1 MKTSPLDAFPLKQY
15 GHNLTQVARE
25 GVFAPVGGYEAAMA
39 RIFQI
44 LLRRGKDN
52 NKYNPLLLDLDEGR
66 RWRVVSEVVRRIAAG
81 GAPAPL
87 PIREVI
93 ALNYEALF
101 AKDAASQRRR
111 AMGESQRPSPNENEW
126 ELALA
131 DAASD
136 EMFEQFVKK
145 YFSGNLWPELEE
157 WNPPNEVL
165 SRLQELFL
173 AVRQSEGQILL
184 FVDHF
189 HTLVGGDQQPYH
201 IDASGLLKSV
211 LARREIQLIAACTP
225 AQYQQYIERDAAIS
239 RRMQEF
245 DVRSDE
251 ELQVS

>member
-1 MKTSPLDAFPLKQY
+1 MKTAPMDAFPLKEY
-15 GHNLTQVARE
+15 GHNLTHVARQ
-25 GVFAPVGGYEAAMA
+25 GVFAPAVGYEASVA

-52 NKYNPLLLDLDEGR
+52 HLYNPLPLDLDEGR

-81 GAPAPL
+81 GTPGSF

-101 AKDAASQRRR
+101 ARDAASLRSHSIV
-111 AMGESQRPSPNENEW
+111 APQRPSPDDSEW

-136 EMFEQFVKK
+136 EMFEQFVTK
-145 YFSGNLWPELEE
+145 YFSGGLWPELEE
-157 WNPPNEVL
+157 WNAPSEVL

-189 HTLVGGDQQPYH
+189 HWLVGGDQQRYH
-201 IDASGLLKSV
+201 IDASGLLKPA
-211 LARREIQLIAACTP
+211 LARREIQLIGACTP

-239 RRMQEF
+239 RRVQEF

-251 ELQVS
+251 ELQVK

>member
-1 MKTSPLDAFPLKQY
+1 
-15 GHNLTQVARE
+15 
-25 GVFAPVGGYEAAMA
+25 MA

-44 LLRRGKDN
+44 LLRREKDN
-52 NKYNPLLLDLDEGR
+52 HLYNPLLLDLDEGR

-81 GAPAPL
+81 EAPGSC

-101 AKDAASQRRR
+101 AKDAAPHRRR
-111 AMGESQRPSPNENEW
+111 VMVESQRPSPDDSEW

-136 EMFEQFVKK
+136 EMFEQFVTK
-145 YFSGNLWPELEE
+145 YFSGNLWSSLEE

-184 FVDHF
+184 FVDQF
-189 HTLVGGDQQPYH
+189 HWLVGGDQQPYH
-201 IDASGLLKSV
+201 IDASGLLKPV
-211 LARREIQLIAACTP
+211 LARREIQLIGACTP

-245 DVRSDE
+245 EVRSDE
-251 ELQVS
+251 DLQVS

>member
-1 MKTSPLDAFPLKQY
+1 MDAFPLKEY
-15 GHNLTQVARE
+15 GHNLTQVARQ
-25 GVFAPVGGYEAAMA
+25 GGFAPVGGYEASVA

-52 NKYNPLLLDLDEGR
+52 HKYNPLLLDLDEGR

-81 GAPAPL
+81 EAPDSL
-87 PIREVI
+87 SIREVI
-93 ALNYEALF
+93 ALNFEALF
-101 AKDAASQRRR
+101 AKDAAPQRRR
-111 AMGESQRPSPNENEW
+111 AMGAPQRSSPDENEW
-126 ELALA
+126 ERALA
-131 DAASD
+131 DSASD

-157 WNPPNEVL
+157 WNSPNEIL
-165 SRLQELFL
+165 SRLQDLFL
-173 AVRQSEGQILL
+173 VVRQSEGQILL
-184 FVDHF
+184 FVDPF
-189 HTLVGGDQQPYH
+189 HSLVGGDQQPYYT
-201 IDASGLLKSV
+201 DASGLLKPV
-211 LARREIQLIAACTP
+211 LARGEIQLIGACTP